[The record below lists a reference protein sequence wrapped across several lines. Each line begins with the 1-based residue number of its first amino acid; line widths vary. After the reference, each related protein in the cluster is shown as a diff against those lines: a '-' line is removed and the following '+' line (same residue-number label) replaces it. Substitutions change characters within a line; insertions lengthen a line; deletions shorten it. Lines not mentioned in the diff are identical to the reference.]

1 LKITSLSTY
10 QIDIPYSFDPAAFV
24 NVRTLRFSDPS
35 SSFDPLLPQ
44 ITSIH
49 LNRHVETPYLDAL
62 LKSATSLSQLSIHD
76 IDIPRLYA
84 KSLSVIKDWVET
96 LRVTIG
102 FGITPL
108 SYDDLIDLVGSCI
121 MLKKLIIEGSRLSIV
136 EETCPKMTE
145 VMTSLKKVCKKK
157 KIELWKE
164 EFSVNG
170 RVELK

>member
-1 LKITSLSTY
+1 M
-10 QIDIPYSFDPAAFV
+10 
-24 NVRTLRFSDPS
+24 
-35 SSFDPLLPQ
+35 
-44 ITSIH
+44 
-49 LNRHVETPYLDAL
+49 
-62 LKSATSLSQLSIHD
+62 
-76 IDIPRLYA
+76 
-84 KSLSVIKDWVET
+84 
-96 LRVTIG
+96 RVTIG

-108 SYDDLIDLVGSCI
+108 SYDLLIDLIGSCI

-145 VMTSLKKVCKKK
+145 VMRSLKKVCKKK